1 VDPTLDTESDLGPEG
16 SVFVPAA
23 DSPTGKPLLIAG
35 NEVSSTT
42 VVYEIN
48 VNP

>member
-1 VDPTLDTESDLGPEG
+1 MDPTLDVDADLSPEG
-16 SVFVPAA
+16 SVFVSAA

-42 VVYEIN
+42 SVYEIKI
-48 VNP
+48 NP